1 LSPRSGVITLCSMT
15 RELPASHPFRI
26 TTADRRDRFSGEGVK
41 WYDRAVWLRG
51 RILQI
56 PSNERTLY
64 QTRLDQFWVAVECF
78 EHGTEAELDLA
89 GLEKRFAAF
98 FDRWPDALGQEIPP
112 ELS

>member
-1 LSPRSGVITLCSMT
+1 M
-15 RELPASHPFRI
+15 
-26 TTADRRDRFSGEGVK
+26 K

-56 PSNERTLY
+56 PSNERTLF
-64 QTRLDQFWVAVECF
+64 QTRLDRLWEAVECF
-78 EHGTEAELDLA
+78 EKGTEDTLDQA
-89 GLEKRFAAF
+89 GLERSFAAF